1 MKTFLARQH
10 PFFFLNGSFYS
21 LMLCSIMKKIYRSVV
36 SQSFG
41 YIEYLA
47 SIDLEGLVV
56 ELQIP

>member
-1 MKTFLARQH
+1 MELVEEIKVAKRVVFS
-10 PFFFLNGSFYS
+10 FFHF
-21 LMLCSIMKKIYRSVV
+21 
-36 SQSFG
+36 FG